1 MKFKTLQFIKMP
13 NTQTF
18 HSVKDHQYRLNK
30 FEGLLDQTR
39 RYAEIYPD
47 LKSELMQMLRR
58 FLFEGIK
65 STKEEH

>member
-1 MKFKTLQFIKMP
+1 
-13 NTQTF
+13 
-18 HSVKDHQYRLNK
+18 VKDHQDRLNK